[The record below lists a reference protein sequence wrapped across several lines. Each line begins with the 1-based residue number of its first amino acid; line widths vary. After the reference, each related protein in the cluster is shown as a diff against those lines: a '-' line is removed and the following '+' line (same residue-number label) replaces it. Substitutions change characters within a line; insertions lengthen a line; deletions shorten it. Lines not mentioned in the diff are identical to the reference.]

1 MQRDAVTGAFGYTG
15 RAIAERLLGDGRQ
28 VVTLSRRSGEGDPLG
43 ALVDARPFRPEDRAA
58 TVQSLEGVETLYN
71 TYWIRF
77 PRAGDTY
84 DAAVAR
90 SVDLFAAA
98 REAGV
103 RRLVHVSVIRASVD
117 GPTPYVRAKAT
128 LERIVTASGLDWV
141 IVRPTLLFGRD
152 DILLNNLAWALRR
165 LPVYGIPGR
174 GRYRLQPIH
183 VDDVAR
189 ICVDAALDHPGGILD
204 AAGPDQLEYRELVAM
219 IRAAV
224 GSRSLVV
231 PMPAPVVLLAARLL
245 GLIVRDVVLR
255 PDEIIE
261 LTSSFLTSDAPP
273 LGTTRVTDRIVEH
286 ASSLGRRWSSELAR
300 NYPVA
305 GLA

>member
-1 MQRDAVTGAFGYTG
+1 
-15 RAIAERLLGDGRQ
+15 
-28 VVTLSRRSGEGDPLG
+28 
-43 ALVDARPFRPEDRAA
+43 
-58 TVQSLEGVETLYN
+58 
-71 TYWIRF
+71 
-77 PRAGDTY
+77 
-84 DAAVAR
+84 
-90 SVDLFAAA
+90 
-98 REAGV
+98 
-103 RRLVHVSVIRASVD
+103 
-117 GPTPYVRAKAT
+117 
-128 LERIVTASGLDWV
+128 
-141 IVRPTLLFGRD
+141 
-152 DILLNNLAWALRR
+152 
-165 LPVYGIPGR
+165 
-174 GRYRLQPIH
+174 
-183 VDDVAR
+183 
-189 ICVDAALDHPGGILD
+189 
-204 AAGPDQLEYRELVAM
+204 M

-273 LGTTRVTDRIVEH
+273 LGTTRVTDWIVEH